1 MNKEIDW
8 GGKFRKYAVNV
19 IALLS
24 IVALAWSFWSNDHW
38 TQLCAGLAFF
48 LFGMQCLE
56 EGLRNLAGETLET
69 TLARSTSTPF
79 KSFMIGVA
87 GTTVLQ
93 SSTVVSLM
101 TIAFI
106 STGLIGLAAG
116 IAIIFG
122 ANLGAVTGIWLLAF
136 AGQSFSLGPLAL
148 PLVVFGVLASFRGP
162 NAKAA
167 GRILLGIAFI
177 FLGIDEIKNGFT
189 TVTENLD
196 LTQYPVEGVT
206 GQLIFAG
213 LGLVL
218 TMVLQSTHATLM
230 LTLTALAL
238 GQVDLMQ
245 SACISIGAKVG
256 SSVTT
261 GLAGAL
267 GGNRSGQR
275 LALAHVLFN
284 VVTTIATFI
293 LLIPLIWLTRAFADH
308 IGFSDNNLIM
318 LAIFNTVSSVLGVL
332 LLWPS
337 RDFLARLL
345 VQWLPETTEPRVLIP
360 VLEISEGPAEEL
372 APVIE
377 RSQARYITPQ
387 ALQSFDAAAHAVMNE
402 LMYMGR
408 LSLEVICYALYLP
421 VSEIDRV
428 THDRTL
434 LRSRPDDNFPDAD
447 TLYQRHIKG
456 VYGDLMA
463 FMSHIDMPSDDEHRS
478 FWIACQ
484 LAALQLVETVKDAKH
499 LQKNLGY
506 YLRQPDTPARDAYVE
521 MRRHL
526 ISVLHDIRELGNLN
540 PQDPAWN
547 TRLEELDRKQKAF
560 ETRFR
565 SHIFAA
571 VRDDRMDGLQL
582 SSLLNDLGYAGRIS
596 RGLRELVMIRADE
609 GNNLLRDFSMTSD
622 EAPLIILGAVPM

>member
-8 GGKFRKYAVNV
+8 GSKFRQYAVNV
-19 IALLS
+19 IVLLS
-24 IVALAWSFWSNDHW
+24 VVALAWSFWSNDNW

-79 KSFMIGVA
+79 KSFMIGIV

-93 SSTVVSLM
+93 SSTLVSLM

-122 ANLGAVTGIWLLAF
+122 ANLGATSGIWLLAL
-136 AGQSFSLGPLAL
+136 AGQNFSLSPLAL

-162 NAKAA
+162 SAKAA

-177 FLGIDEIKNGFT
+177 FLGIDQIKGGFS

-196 LTQYPVEGVT
+196 LSQYPVEGFI
-206 GQLIFAG
+206 GHLIFAG

-230 LTLTALAL
+230 LTLTALSL
-238 GQVDLMQ
+238 GQINLMQ
-245 SACISIGAKVG
+245 GACIAIGANVG

-284 VVTTIATFI
+284 VITAVITFALITPLVWVTEK
-293 LLIPLIWLTRAFADH
+293 FAGM
-308 IGFSDNNLIM
+308 IGFASNDLIM
-318 LAIFNTVSSVLGVL
+318 LAIFHMLFNVLGVVMF
-332 LLWPS
+332 WPL
-337 RDFLARLL
+337 REQLADFLVRM
-345 VQWLPETTEPRVLIP
+345 LPEPAEPRVLIP
-360 VLEISEGPAEEL
+360 VLETPAGPAEDFTP
-372 APVIE
+372 AVVE
-377 RSQARYITPQ
+377 RAQARYLTPQ
-387 ALQSFDAAAHAVMNE
+387 ALQTFDAAANAVMNE
-402 LMYMGR
+402 LLYMGR

-421 VSEIDRV
+421 VSEIDKV

-434 LRSRPDDNFPDAD
+434 LSSRPEEYFLDAD

-463 FMSHIDMPSDDEHRS
+463 FMSRIDMPSDDEHRS
-478 FWIACQ
+478 FWISCQ

-506 YLRQPDTPARDAYVE
+506 YLREPDTPARDAYVE

-526 ISVLHDIRELGNLN
+526 ISVLHDIRELGRLN
-540 PQDPAWN
+540 PQNEHWN
-547 TRLEELDRKQKAF
+547 VRLEEFDRKQKAF

-571 VRDDRMDGLQL
+571 VRDDRMDGMQL

-596 RGLRELVMIRADE
+596 RGLRELVMIRANE
-609 GNNLLRDFSMTSD
+609 GNSLLSDFSMTND
-622 EAPLIILGAVPM
+622 EAPLIILRVA